1 MFRNRNRI
9 RITRPAPG
17 SAFGVRSGRVATCG
31 IAAAFCA
38 VIGSG
43 VPASAAVRVCKPL
56 VVGEI
61 KRAAGEQAAKRAALA
76 DWVAKSKVSGIAH
89 PAWRIAFNKRL
100 KCARVGSQFECVALG
115 QPCTIKH
122 KAPRRGPDP
131 RGPKV
136 ET

>member
-1 MFRNRNRI
+1 MRTLSDLRR
-9 RITRPAPG
+9 TGP
-17 SAFGVRSGRVATCG
+17 SRVK
-31 IAAAFCA
+31 IVAAFVLAAGC
-38 VIGSG
+38 G
-43 VPASAAVRVCKPL
+43 VSSLAAEAAVRVCDPL

-61 KRAAGEQAAKRAALA
+61 KRAPSEKAAKRAALA
-76 DWVAKSKVSGIAH
+76 DWVAKAKAGGMAH

-100 KCARVGSQFECVALG
+100 KCARVGTQFECVALG

-122 KAPRRGPDP
+122 TVPRPGPDP